1 MNSAS
6 RFKKVDYPQPD
17 PTPVE
22 QPSSQDFLAQLGMH
36 VTERFT
42 RISGLSVVTI
52 PLGLPGYREAEP
64 SRAGKIHP
72 ACTEFANTEY
82 CQESWHSHLAELK
95 RRPEVHWHRCDFGLL
110 CAFVPVVWRDQCLAG
125 LKVVSAGS
133 MAEDAFERNVELLD
147 VLVESFVA
155 RESDLLARLLAP
167 VADGPSGAI
176 SAEHPKGRPDH
187 PRIVSALAFIEEH
200 LRDPE
205 LTVGGVARELDLNPT
220 YLAHL
225 FAQRVGERMS
235 RHIADKRIE
244 LAKELLSTT
253 DWQIKRIAFET
264 GHANPDWFSHVFH
277 VRVGMTPGNY
287 RRKLRPV

>member
-1 MNSAS
+1 MNGVS
-6 RFKKVDYPQPD
+6 RFKRVAYSQPE
-17 PTPVE
+17 PPPIE
-22 QPSSQDFLAQLGMH
+22 QPSSQAFLGQLEGH
-36 VTERFT
+36 VTDRFT
-42 RISGLSVVTI
+42 RISGLPVVTI
-52 PLGLPGYREAEP
+52 PLDLPGYTEAES

-82 CQESWHSHLAELK
+82 CRESWHSHLAELK

-167 VADGPSGAI
+167 AADGRSGAI

-205 LTVGGVARELDLNPT
+205 LTVGRVARELDLNPT

-235 RHIADKRIE
+235 RHIADKRLE
-244 LAKELLSTT
+244 LAKELLATT

-277 VRVGMTPGNY
+277 VRVGVTPGKY
-287 RRKLRPV
+287 RREVRAV